1 MPDHHPFRPSNG
13 GYSLRGCARREV
25 PLSWWCGHLWGHEK
39 SGCAVG
45 AVPPSW
51 FRRRSCRICRARP
64 WVSNPCLVLHNGCRS
79 CRIGMDHEW
88 LTLPLLPH
96 PTPTHPP
103 RHAHRHATHPGPPPP
118 PHPHTKNTSPTPHT
132 THATHPYPPNPE
144 TTKNTRGTL
153 PSTTPNTHHHP
164 HQEPHTPPTD
174 RNRSTIPAPARPIT
188 SCPRAHN
195 PEAPSTSHTLHQ
207 NTPLHVRTQPQK
219 RTHRT
224 PLPHLHQTPQPQV
237 QHPTPRAHRTLRT
250 PRPHRQQSTLLPHT
264 ETTSTTKDTP
274 QGSHDTDLTDT
285 DTGIP
290 THPPAGPRRTGNA
303 WTQARRV
310 DHHARTAHRTP
321 QKGRPSTRGTTIA
334 TCRSTPRGSSPR
346 DEGPH
351 LQHQEPP
358 ASSTATTTGPS
369 TPQAP
374 TINAC
379 YYLHLEPL
387 WLPGEGFEH
396 TARSLRPPGVT
407 PVTVT
412 PVTLHALTHL
422 SACLSAGMVVDWGR
436 AQS

>member
-25 PLSWWCGHLWGHEK
+25 PPSWWCGHLWGHEK

-88 LTLPLLPH
+88 LTLLLTFTQH
-96 PTPTHPP
+96 SPTPY
-103 RHAHRHATHPGPPPP
+103 ATHTVTPRTQVHHHHLTPTPET
-118 PHPHTKNTSPTPHT
+118 PHPH
-132 THATHPYPPNPE
+132 
-144 TTKNTRGTL
+144 
-153 PSTTPNTHHHP
+153 
-164 HQEPHTPPTD
+164 HTPPT
-174 RNRSTIPAPARPIT
+174 
-188 SCPRAHN
+188 PRTRIHRTPRQQRT
-195 PEAPSTSHTLHQ
+195 PEAPSRQPPPTPITTPTKNLTHHPPTGTDQRSTHHSTTPYVMPTSTHPRGTLHVPQSTLTPCTYTTSETHTQ
-207 NTPLHVRTQPQK
+207 NPPSAPTT
-219 RTHRT
+219 TN
-224 PLPHLHQTPQPQV
+224 QTTV

-264 ETTSTTKDTP
+264 ETTSTTRGTP

-321 QKGRPSTRGTTIA
+321 QKGRPSTRGTTNA